1 MCAIIVLRL
10 QERRNMDRLKAI
22 EYARNELSNKSL
34 YWSKQRIDFM
44 NTCLD
49 ALINSQQTTQKLP
62 VAICQIIY
70 VLVPFDKPTKIL
82 TKIIEGYVV
91 INDEVYFET
100 ETFSH
105 PLSHVGKIVFTS
117 EIDAYKELTKRKGEN

>member
-1 MCAIIVLRL
+1 MIGQV
-10 QERRNMDRLKAI
+10 
-22 EYARNELSNKSL
+22 
-34 YWSKQRIDFM
+34 
-44 NTCLD
+44 
-49 ALINSQQTTQKLP
+49 
-62 VAICQIIY
+62 IY

-91 INDEVYFET
+91 LNDEVYFET

-117 EIDAYKELTKRKGEN
+117 ERDAYKELTKKKGEN

>member
-1 MCAIIVLRL
+1 MKRL
-10 QERRNMDRLKAI
+10 DAI
-22 EYARNELSNKSL
+22 EYAESELRNKRLN
-34 YWSKQRIDFM
+34 WSTTKIDFYE
-44 NTCLD
+44 TCIESLREIEQLKD
-49 ALINSQQTTQKLP
+49 DLRSSKESKLP
-62 VAICQIIY
+62 LMIGQVVY

-100 ETFSH
+100 ETFQH

-117 EIDAYKELTKRKGEN
+117 ERDAYKELTKRKGEN